1 MKWPVEKKIAGGFGL
16 LVTILIIIG
25 VNSFQSALKFIE
37 TTCLETK
44 ARVILK
50 KLEIVLTEITDTET
64 GQRGYII
71 TEDERYLGP
80 YHAAVAEID
89 RELKELRRM
98 LKNSPKQLQRLDT
111 LEPFI
116 AEKLDG
122 IGERIDLR
130 KNRGFEAASQEV
142 RSGKGRIA
150 MDKIRKII
158 NEIENE
164 ERELLKQGMEEA
176 EASAERSIF
185 VIIFGSSLA
194 FLIVGIASFISDRE
208 IIVRKQ
214 AEKTLQK
221 AYDEMEQRVEDCT
234 AELLRKT
241 ELSKLE
247 VPDRKKVEEAL
258 LTSAQE
264 WRATFDAVK
273 EGIALV
279 DLEQRIL
286 RCNNSLVHILGRSFS
301 EINGRTFSEFL
312 HGALEPINSSFLRML
327 ESHRREAIIL
337 QKENRWFNVTVD
349 PTLNETGNLIG
360 GVCII
365 SDITELKRAEEKL
378 HSYQEQLRSLASQLS
393 LTEERERRRI
403 ATELHD
409 HIGQTLALCNIKLG
423 ALRELA
429 SSTLAVSVDEIRD
442 LIEQAIHYSRSL
454 TFELSP
460 PVLYELGFEA
470 AVEWLGEQILS
481 RQDIRFHFND
491 DGQPKPMEDEA
502 RILLFQAVREL
513 LVNVVKHSQ
522 ARNSS
527 VYIRRDGNNIQINV
541 EDDGIGFNISKL
553 GSYLRTGSFGLFSIR
568 ERLNH
573 IRGYLNIESESG
585 KGTRVIIVAPL
596 KLEKHNEGK

>member
-1 MKWPVEKKIAGGFGL
+1 MKWPVEKKIAAGFGL
-16 LVTILIIIG
+16 LLTIFIIIG

-37 TTCLETK
+37 TSRLETK
-44 ARVILK
+44 SRVILK
-50 KLEIVLTEITDTET
+50 KLEIVLTEITDSET

-71 TEDERYLGP
+71 TGDERYLEP
-80 YHAAVAEID
+80 YHAAIANID
-89 RELKELRRM
+89 QEVKELREMTRD
-98 LKNSPKQLQRLDT
+98 NPDHQRRLDA
-111 LEPFI
+111 LKPLL
-116 AEKLDG
+116 AEKLEGLKD
-122 IGERIDLR
+122 RIELR
-130 KNRGFEAASQEV
+130 KTRGFEASAQEV

-176 EASAERSIF
+176 GASAERSIF

-194 FLIVGIASFISDRE
+194 FLIVGIASFISNRE
-208 IIVRKQ
+208 LIVRKK
-214 AEKTLQK
+214 AEKALQK

-247 VPDRKKVEEAL
+247 VTDRKKVEEAL

-286 RCNNSLVHILGRSFS
+286 RCNNSLAHIIGRSFS

-312 HGALEPINSSFLRML
+312 HGALDPINSSFLRML

-378 HSYQEQLRSLASQLS
+378 HSYQEQLRSLTSQLS
-393 LTEERERRRI
+393 LIEERERHRI
-403 ATELHD
+403 ATEIHD
-409 HIGQTLALCNIKLG
+409 NIGQTLAFCKIKLG
-423 ALRELA
+423 ALRESVPNSL
-429 SSTLAVSVDEIRD
+429 VEYVDEIRD
-442 LIEQAIHYSRSL
+442 HIEETIQYTRSL
-454 TFELSP
+454 TFEISSP
-460 PVLYELGFEA
+460 ILYELGFEA
-470 AVEWLGEQILS
+470 AVEWLTEQILNRYGIMS
-481 RQDIRFHFND
+481 HFED
-491 DGQPKPMEDEA
+491 DGQSKPLNDEA
-502 RILLFQAVREL
+502 RVLLFQTVREL
-513 LVNVVKHSQ
+513 LVNVTKHAQ
-522 ARNSS
+522 ALNAKVS
-527 VYIRRDGNNIQINV
+527 IQRDDDKILINV
-541 EDDGIGFNISKL
+541 EDDGVGFNTTEID
-553 GSYLRTGSFGLFSIR
+553 SYSGTGSFGLFSIR
-568 ERLNH
+568 ERLRH
-573 IRGYLNIESESG
+573 LGGHLEIKSKPGH
-585 KGTRVIIVAPL
+585 GTWVAIVVPL
-596 KLEKHNEGK
+596 KLEK

>member
-16 LVTILIIIG
+16 LLTILIIIG

-37 TTCLETK
+37 TTRLETK

-71 TEDERYLGP
+71 TGDERYLGP

-98 LKNSPKQLQRLDT
+98 LKDSPKQLQRLDT

-122 IGERIDLR
+122 LEERIDLR

-142 RSGKGRIA
+142 RSGKGRLA

-176 EASAERSIF
+176 GASAERSIF

-194 FLIVGIASFISDRE
+194 FLIVGIASFISNRE
-208 IIVRKQ
+208 LIVRKK
-214 AEKTLQK
+214 AEKALQK

-247 VPDRKKVEEAL
+247 VTDRKKVEEAL

-286 RCNNSLVHILGRSFS
+286 RCNNSLAHIIGRSFS

-378 HSYQEQLRSLASQLS
+378 HSYQEQLRSLTSQLS
-393 LTEERERRRI
+393 LIEERERHRI
-403 ATELHD
+403 ATEIHD
-409 HIGQTLALCNIKLG
+409 NIGQTLAFCKIKLG
-423 ALRELA
+423 ALRESVPNSL
-429 SSTLAVSVDEIRD
+429 VEYVDEIRD
-442 LIEQAIHYSRSL
+442 HIEETIQYTRSL
-454 TFELSP
+454 TFEISSP
-460 PVLYELGFEA
+460 ILYELGFEA
-470 AVEWLGEQILS
+470 AVEWLTEQILNRYGIMS
-481 RQDIRFHFND
+481 HFED
-491 DGQPKPMEDEA
+491 DGQSKPLNDEA
-502 RILLFQAVREL
+502 RVLLFQTVREL
-513 LVNVVKHSQ
+513 LVNVTKHAQ
-522 ARNSS
+522 ALNAKVS
-527 VYIRRDGNNIQINV
+527 IQRDDDKILINV
-541 EDDGIGFNISKL
+541 EDDGVGFNTTEID
-553 GSYLRTGSFGLFSIR
+553 SYLGTSSFGLFSIR
-568 ERLNH
+568 ERLRH
-573 IRGYLNIESESG
+573 LGGHLEIKSKPGH
-585 KGTRVIIVAPL
+585 GTWVAIVVPL
-596 KLEKHNEGK
+596 KLEK